1 MHCLWWRKRRALDIC
16 AGLLDLIKEQIEEA
30 LRPLVGLPLES
41 SGRAGLQWFSF
52 GAVRL
57 VGDYRRG
64 KKAKREVGEY
74 ALHIQCQWRLLGPAG
89 IIVGSDD
96 KYYPAGDP
104 YFDDSDF
111 DDDLPGGNRRD
122 ERVAHFFAER
132 TSDSLVVET
141 VSADHTGAI
150 YLRMSGGFSL
160 EVVPCHTLK
169 YELWRLFRPATDEEH
184 FVVTGL
190 GIED

>member
-1 MHCLWWRKRRALDIC
+1 M
-16 AGLLDLIKEQIEEA
+16 
-30 LRPLVGLPLES
+30 VGLPLES
-41 SGRAGLQWFSF
+41 SGRAASIQWFSF

-74 ALHIQCQWRLLGPAG
+74 ALHVQCQWRLVGPPG

-96 KYYPAGDP
+96 KYFPAGDP
-104 YFDDSDF
+104 YVDDPDF
-111 DDDLPGGNRRD
+111 DDDKPGASRRD

-132 TSDSLVVET
+132 ASDPLVVET
-141 VSADHTGAI
+141 VSADHTGAVNVT
-150 YLRMSGGFSL
+150 MAGGFSL
-160 EVVPCHTLK
+160 DVIPYHTLK
-169 YELWRLFRPATDEEH
+169 YEHWRLFQPGTKDPY